1 MNIVNNCLS
10 SNITILYKKNSSS
23 HSTIKKIN
31 NEILSDGILISK
43 NSTLDLNTSSTNNS
57 FINFIK
63 QITSKNITVKSH
75 LPNIGYYDI
84 VLNSVNS
91 VNSVNKST
99 KFYNNYYNQNL
110 DGLVIDENVSIEGNL
125 FVKDDITAFST
136 NIPSDI
142 RLKKNVI
149 NIING
154 LDIINKLRPVRF
166 KWNKNNEEYI
176 GFIAQEVE
184 EVLPNLVK
192 DIEIDGVMIKIIK
205 EDKLLP
211 YIVDSIKNISNRLRK
226 YEC

>member
-1 MNIVNNCLS
+1 MNIVNSCSAN
-10 SNITILYKKNSSS
+10 NITILYKKNSIS
-23 HSTIKKIN
+23 HSNITNNN

-43 NSTLDLNTSSTNNS
+43 GSSLNLNISSTTNN

-63 QITSKNITVKSH
+63 VSLPKKLIVKSH

-84 VLNSVNS
+84 AVSSTNTITSI
-91 VNSVNKST
+91 NKSN
-99 KFYNNYYNQNL
+99 KFYNNYNNLNL
-110 DGLVIDENVSIEGNL
+110 DGLVINENVSIEGNF
-125 FVKDDITAFST
+125 FVKGDITAFAI

-142 RLKKNVI
+142 RLKKNVS
-149 NIING
+149 NITNG
-154 LDIINKLRPVRF
+154 LDIINKLRPVSF
-166 KWNKNNEEYI
+166 KWNKTNEEYI

-184 EVLPNLVK
+184 EILPNLVK